1 MPILSKLV
9 SRPLTV
15 QLAHRSLATSVLPAA
30 NTSLLNERQ
39 KVEAQQLQQEW
50 SESSRWS
57 GVTRTYTPE
66 DVVALR
72 TSLRIEHT
80 LARNGAE
87 RLWRSL
93 TKEEPYVPALGA
105 MTGNQAVQQVK
116 AGLKAIYLSGWQ
128 VAADANLSGDMYP
141 DLSLYPANSVPNVVR
156 NVNKALARADQIH
169 RSEGKASPFDLFKL
183 ISLTLSLSRC
193 R

>member
-1 MPILSKLV
+1 MVLLSKLV
-9 SRPLTV
+9 ARPTL
-15 QLAHRSLATSVLPAA
+15 QLACRASSNLASDPASQLSL
-30 NTSLLNERQ
+30 RQ
-39 KVEAQQLQQEW
+39 QREAEQLRQEW
-50 SESSRWS
+50 SQSSRWV
-57 GVTRTYTPE
+57 GVERNYTPE
-66 DVVALR
+66 DVITLR

-80 LARNGAE
+80 IAKHGAE

-93 TKEEPYVPALGA
+93 TKEEPYVHALGA

-128 VAADANLSGDMYP
+128 VAADANVSGEMYP

-169 RSEGKASPFDLFKL
+169 NSEGK
-183 ISLTLSLSRC
+183 
-193 R
+193 